1 MRKTEKNQTSGAG
14 EKTEQPVDASDAGR
28 SAEAMVTDW
37 ANAEASG
44 LDTYFSMLRRLAP
57 LSADEQRELA
67 RRYHEE
73 NDRTAAELL
82 LSTNLRLVV
91 KIARE
96 YCRRP
101 NELLDIIQEGNLGLV
116 EALERF
122 EPDRGV
128 KFTTYAQ
135 HWVRAMILGYLINQ
149 KYPVRLGTSRSGR
162 TVFYNLNK
170 ARKKLLAAGERP
182 TAEAVAAE
190 LGVDESDVV
199 AVAAQLDGGAVRLDG
214 PLEPESDVLFVESLT
229 DDAPA
234 PDVQLEDREMTEL
247 LQSSVETFGEKLT
260 GDRKRCIWFERVV
273 ADDPKTLREL
283 GEDFD
288 VSKERVRQIEVELQ
302 EAFSDALHEE
312 LPELVQEDVAVG
324 S

>member
-1 MRKTEKNQTSGAG
+1 MRKTGKNESNGAG
-14 EKTEQPVDASDAGR
+14 KKTKQPVDASEGGR

-37 ANAEASG
+37 TNAEPSG

-67 RRYHEE
+67 RRYRDE
-73 NDRTAAELL
+73 NDRGAAELL

-135 HWVRAMILGYLINQ
+135 HWIRAMILGYLINQ

-170 ARKKLLAAGERP
+170 ARKKLLAAGEQP
-182 TAEAVAAE
+182 TAEAVAEE
-190 LGVDESDVV
+190 LGVDEADVV
-199 AVAAQLDGGAVRLDG
+199 AVAAQLDSGAVRLDG
-214 PLEPESDVLFVESLT
+214 PLEPESDVLFSESLM
-229 DDAPA
+229 DDAPT
-234 PDVQLEDREMTEL
+234 PEVELEDREMTEL
-247 LQSSVETFGEKLT
+247 LQRSVETFGESLT
-260 GDRKRCIWFERVV
+260 GDRKRRIWFERVV

-283 GEDFD
+283 GENFD

-302 EAFSDALHEE
+302 EAFSEALHEQ
-312 LPELVQEDVAVG
+312 LPELMQ
-324 S
+324 

>member
-1 MRKTEKNQTSGAG
+1 MRKTGKNQTKP
-14 EKTEQPVDASDAGR
+14 EDVSDGGR
-28 SAEAMVTDW
+28 SAESMVTDW
-37 ANAEASG
+37 ANAEPSG

-73 NDRTAAELL
+73 DERMAAELL

-149 KYPVRLGTSRSGR
+149 KCPVRLGTSRSGR

-182 TAEAVAAE
+182 TAEAVAEE
-190 LGVDESDVV
+190 LGVDEADVV
-199 AVAAQLDGGAVRLDG
+199 AVAAQLDSGAVRLDG
-214 PLEPESDVLFVESLT
+214 PLELDSDILFSESLM

-247 LQSSVETFGEKLT
+247 LQRSVENFGKNLT
-260 GDRKRCIWFERVV
+260 GDRKRRIWFERVV

-302 EAFSDALHEE
+302 EAFSDALHEQ
-312 LPELVQEDVAVG
+312 LPELMQ
-324 S
+324 